1 VRFSQEGG
9 RESCIYLTYSGY
21 WHATVYFRRQNG
33 EKTAVLGGFFEQ
45 SSEEN

>member
-33 EKTAVLGGFFEQ
+33 KKPPFEAVFRKQ
-45 SSEEN
+45 SFEEN